1 MPRPTRRLAA
11 ALLASAAALAP
22 AIAGAADQAA
32 APAAFPRHDAQE
44 AQIRAIV
51 AHMTLAQKIGQMTQP
66 DIRAVTPD
74 DVRRYYIGSVL
85 NGGGAWPDGRMH
97 AAPAEWRALA
107 DTWWKASMSTD
118 MAVKVPV
125 LWGTD
130 AVHGNNNVFG
140 MTLFPHNI
148 GLGAAH
154 DPALMERI
162 GEAVARQVRLTGIDW
177 TFAPTLTVPRDDRWG
192 RTYEGFSEDPA
203 IVASYAGPY
212 VTGFQGRFDPFG
224 RPTVI
229 ATAKHFLGDGGTDQG
244 VDRGETKASF
254 ADMLRVHGAGYVP
267 AIAAGVQTVMAS
279 FNSWTYTGPDDTGRV
294 LAFNDVKD
302 TGNRYLIT
310 DLLKTRWGFDGFVVT
325 DWDAIGQVTFVD
337 AHGKTQSCTNA
348 WCPAAIDAG
357 VDMVMVP
364 FDWKDFIARTTASVE
379 HGEIPIAR
387 VDDAVTRILR
397 VKMRAGL
404 FRVVDGRTV
413 SIPPS
418 QRAGAQDEDA
428 AHPRE
433 LARQAVRESLVLL
446 KNDHHTLPLHPPKR
460 VLVVGRAADSIADQS
475 GGWSLTWQGT
485 NTTNA
490 DFPVADSILEGVRN
504 QVGTANVTYS
514 ADAAGV
520 DVRSYDAVI
529 AVIGES
535 PYAEG
540 GGDIRRSGTLEHARR
555 HPEDRAVL
563 DRVADQGVPVV
574 TVLLS
579 GRPLWVNPEINRSD
593 AFVAAWLPGTEGR
606 GVTDV
611 LFGHGVFRGR
621 LSFSWPRTAC
631 QTPLNTGDKDYHPQ
645 FAVGYGLTYDAPHAD
660 LGKLDES
667 PQPERCGPPVPA
679 ASEDLVLFQQVVNP
693 AYRLVIGSPAD
704 WRLPIG
710 DDLNAVVTTSDGH
723 VKAET
728 AQLNGQQD
736 ARRITFTGDG
746 QFAVDSLK
754 MVDLAGWQKAGATL
768 AFDIA
773 IDQAPAGNV
782 HVRVD
787 CGHPCGGQI
796 DVTAGLRALPLRA
809 KTTLRLPLK
818 CFAEH
823 GADMAAVDTPFG
835 LDTDKAFVATIA
847 NVRWEVGAARHEG
860 ELACTPAKPRD

>member
-1 MPRPTRRLAA
+1 
-11 ALLASAAALAP
+11 
-22 AIAGAADQAA
+22 
-32 APAAFPRHDAQE
+32 
-44 AQIRAIV
+44 
-51 AHMTLAQKIGQMTQP
+51 
-66 DIRAVTPD
+66 
-74 DVRRYYIGSVL
+74 
-85 NGGGAWPDGRMH
+85 
-97 AAPAEWRALA
+97 
-107 DTWWKASMSTD
+107 
-118 MAVKVPV
+118 
-125 LWGTD
+125 
-130 AVHGNNNVFG
+130 
-140 MTLFPHNI
+140 
-148 GLGAAH
+148 
-154 DPALMERI
+154 
-162 GEAVARQVRLTGIDW
+162 
-177 TFAPTLTVPRDDRWG
+177 
-192 RTYEGFSEDPA
+192 
-203 IVASYAGPY
+203 
-212 VTGFQGRFDPFG
+212 
-224 RPTVI
+224 
-229 ATAKHFLGDGGTDQG
+229 
-244 VDRGETKASF
+244 
-254 ADMLRVHGAGYVP
+254 
-267 AIAAGVQTVMAS
+267 
-279 FNSWTYTGPDDTGRV
+279 
-294 LAFNDVKD
+294 
-302 TGNRYLIT
+302 
-310 DLLKTRWGFDGFVVT
+310 
-325 DWDAIGQVTFVD
+325 
-337 AHGKTQSCTNA
+337 
-348 WCPAAIDAG
+348 
-357 VDMVMVP
+357 MVP

-379 HGEIPIAR
+379 HGEIPMAR

-418 QRAGAQDEDA
+418 QRAGAQDERRRAPARARAPGGARIAGA
-428 AHPRE
+428 AEERPPHAAA
-433 LARQAVRESLVLL
+433 AR
-446 KNDHHTLPLHPPKR
+446 HPKR

-563 DRVADQGVPVV
+563 DRVAGQGVPVV

-593 AFVAAWLPGTEGR
+593 AFVAAWLPGTEGQ

-611 LFGHGVFRGR
+611 LFHHGDSYDDFRGR

-631 QTPLNTGDKDYHPQ
+631 QTPLNKGDKDYQPQ

-693 AYRLVIGSPAD
+693 AYRLVIGSPAN

-796 DVTAGLRALPLRA
+796 DVTAGLRALPLHA

-835 LDTDKAFVATIA
+835 LDTDKPFVATIA
-847 NVRWEVGAARHEG
+847 NVRWEVGAAKSGGRAGVHAG
-860 ELACTPAKPRD
+860 EAARIGDRTPRRCRRGLAPPCIAPCSCRQLTH